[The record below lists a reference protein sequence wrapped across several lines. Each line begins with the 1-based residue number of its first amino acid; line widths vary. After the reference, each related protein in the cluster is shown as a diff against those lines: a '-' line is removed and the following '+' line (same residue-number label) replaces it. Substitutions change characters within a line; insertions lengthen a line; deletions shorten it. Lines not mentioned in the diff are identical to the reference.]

1 MSNIKVNYLNAVISN
16 CMQDDYYVYVYLRNK
31 DSKTAPKGTPYYV
44 GKGNG
49 NRAYVKHN
57 CPVPNDE
64 SNILFIAK
72 NLTEKEAHLCESK
85 LISFYGRKDLQT
97 GILHNR
103 TNGGEGLS
111 NPSQSTR
118 KKLADAKRNESDS
131 TRQRRS
137 LAAKNRPKRK
147 TSNETKQKIS
157 LANTGK
163 KRSDEA
169 RKKMSVVAIGRP
181 SSKKGKKDS
190 LETRIK
196 KSIAAKNRRKSQT

>member
-1 MSNIKVNYLNAVISN
+1 
-16 CMQDDYYVYVYLRNK
+16 MQDYYVYVYIRNK

-44 GKGNG
+44 GKGTS

-57 CPVPNDE
+57 CPVPKDE

-72 NLTEKEAHLCESK
+72 NLTEGDAHHYESK

-111 NPSQSTR
+111 NPSQLTR
-118 KKLADAKRNESDS
+118 KKLAEAKRNESDF

-147 TSNETKQKIS
+147 TSEETKRKIS

-163 KRSDEA
+163 KRSEEA
-169 RKKMSVVAIGRP
+169 RKKMSVAATGRP

-196 KSIAAKNRRKSQT
+196 KSISAKNRLKSRN